1 MQLDAGAYQ
10 RMLGEELR
18 RLREERGLTRRD
30 LNLRLHSDL
39 SLQAI
44 ATYELGTRQC
54 SVVRLVEL
62 CTALN
67 EAPEALLA
75 RVGRRYL
82 GTFGVAE
89 SEGVRVD
96 LRRVAV
102 APHHELAP
110 FRRWAEGKLAE
121 CGGRD
126 DPYEVHL
133 DPEALSRLAEL
144 CGTTTAGLLVRIR
157 SLAGPAT

>member
-30 LNLRLHSDL
+30 LNHRLHSDL
-39 SLQAI
+39 SLQTL

-62 CTALN
+62 CLAL
-67 EAPEALLA
+67 EETPEALLA
-75 RVGRRYL
+75 RVGRRYF
-82 GTFGVAE
+82 GTFGTTEAD
-89 SEGVRVD
+89 GVRVD
-96 LRRVAV
+96 LRLIARAE
-102 APHHELAP
+102 HDDLAP

-121 CGGRD
+121 SPAAD
-126 DPYEVHL
+126 TPHEVHL
-133 DPEALSRLAEL
+133 DPAALARLAEL
-144 CGTTTAGLLVRIR
+144 CGTTTADLRARIR
-157 SLAGPAT
+157 RLG